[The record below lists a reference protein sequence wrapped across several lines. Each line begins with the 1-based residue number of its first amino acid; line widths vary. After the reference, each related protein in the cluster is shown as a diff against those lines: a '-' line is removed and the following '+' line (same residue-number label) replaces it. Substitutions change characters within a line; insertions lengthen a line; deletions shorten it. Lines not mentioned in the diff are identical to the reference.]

1 MIPMAHPFIH
11 APHRTVLTLSLPVLL
26 SLIAEP
32 LTGLID
38 TAFVARLGSVSL
50 AALGVGTA
58 ALSSVF
64 WIFNF
69 LGIGTQTEVAQALGK
84 ENAPRAAR
92 LTRLALALSLIFGGF
107 LLAVGWPLANG
118 TAAALGA
125 TGIVQSEA
133 VRYMQIRLL
142 GAPAVLLLLTAFG
155 ALRGMQDMRTPL
167 WVAVGINGVNIA
179 LDWPLIFGYGPIPAL
194 GVTGAAIAS
203 VIAQWLGAVWAVTAV
218 TRRLGW
224 AKELRWREAGRLLQI
239 GGDLFLRTG
248 LLTFFLLLTTRVATR
263 IGADSGAAHQAIRQV
278 WTFTALGLDA
288 LAVTAQSLVGYFM
301 GANAVAQA
309 RRVAAVTA
317 GWSLVL
323 GILLGAAM
331 WLGQGWVQRLLVPET
346 AVVLFQVPWL
356 LAALAQPIN
365 ALAFVTDG
373 LHWGTGD
380 YRFLR
385 NAMFAASLVGVMALL
400 LVDESAPGAL
410 VVVWGVTAVWIS
422 VRALFGVLRIW
433 PAIGRSPFAGVQNT

>member
-1 MIPMAHPFIH
+1 MPHPFTH
-11 APHRTVLTLSLPVLL
+11 SPHRTVLALSVPVLL

-38 TAFVARLGSVSL
+38 TAFIAQLGSVPL

-69 LGIGTQTEVAQALGK
+69 LGVGTQTEVAQALGK
-84 ENAPRAAR
+84 DNVPRAVR
-92 LTRLALALSLIFGGF
+92 LTWLALALSGMFGVLLI
-107 LLAVGWPLANG
+107 LVGWPVADLVAR
-118 TAAALGA
+118 ALGA
-125 TGIVQSEA
+125 DGAIQTEA
-133 VRYMQIRLL
+133 VRYMQIRLF
-142 GAPAVLLLLTAFG
+142 GAPAVLALLTAFG

-167 WVAVGINGVNIA
+167 WIAVGINGVNIA
-179 LDWPLIFGYGPIPAL
+179 LDWLLIFGYGPVPAL
-194 GVTGAAIAS
+194 GVAGAAAAS
-203 VIAQWLGAVWAVTAV
+203 AGAQWLGAIWAVTAV
-218 TRRLGW
+218 ARRLGW

-239 GGDLFLRTG
+239 GGDLFVRTG
-248 LLTFFLLLTTRVATR
+248 LLTLFLLLTTRVATR

-301 GANAVAQA
+301 GGNEVAQA

-317 GWSLVL
+317 SWSVALGMVL
-323 GILLGAAM
+323 GGGM
-331 WLGQGWVQRLLVPET
+331 WLGQNWVQGILVPET
-346 AVVLFQVPWL
+346 AVALFHTPWL

-365 ALAFVTDG
+365 ALAFISDG

-380 YRFLR
+380 YRYLR
-385 NAMFAASLVGVMALL
+385 NAMFAATLVGAVGLL
-400 LVDESAPGAL
+400 LVNENAPGAL
-410 VVVWGVTAVWIS
+410 VGVWGVMAVWIC
-422 VRALFGVLRIW
+422 VRALFGMLRIW
-433 PAIGRSPFAGVQNT
+433 PGIGRSPFTVT